1 MMLTSVFIVYRDRY
15 AIVYAPLVVVKVD
28 LIASKY
34 LIVGVFLVG
43 YKDSQRCK
51 ILRNFNP
58 LCVSLIELLLSC
70 TIFIYSLI
78 ILI

>member
-1 MMLTSVFIVYRDRY
+1 MTDSEKGMMLTSVFIVYRDRY

-43 YKDSQRCK
+43 WNPVLTK
-51 ILRNFNP
+51 IK
-58 LCVSLIELLLSC
+58 
-70 TIFIYSLI
+70 
-78 ILI
+78 

>member
-1 MMLTSVFIVYRDRY
+1 VTDSEKGMMLTSVFIVYRDRY

-43 YKDSQRCK
+43 W
-51 ILRNFNP
+51 NP
-58 LCVSLIELLLSC
+58 V
-70 TIFIYSLI
+70 
-78 ILI
+78 